1 MPSSASR
8 DEAPMS
14 VTATVRNVV
23 VQPAPTRTRAFAP
36 FEWMLAWRYLRT
48 RRSGGF
54 VSVIAALSFLGIAL
68 GVATLIVVM
77 SVMNGFHK
85 ELLDKIVGIN
95 GHLFLQAAEPPF
107 SDYKD
112 VVRRM
117 SAVPGV
123 TLAIPMLEGAAGVS
137 SPYNQAG
144 ALLRGVREVDLKR
157 LPGIAA
163 NVRAGTLDGSD
174 SGAGVAIGPRMAEQ
188 LSP

>member
-1 MPSSASR
+1 MSISAVFQ
-8 DEAPMS
+8 EVA
-14 VTATVRNVV
+14 
-23 VQPAPTRTRAFAP
+23 VQHEPTRTRPFAR
-36 FEWMLAWRYLRT
+36 FGWMLAWRYLRA

-95 GHLFLQAAEPPF
+95 GHLFVQAAEPPF

-137 SPYNQAG
+137 SPSTRQERCSAASTRPISTG
-144 ALLRGVREVDLKR
+144 CPALPPISA
-157 LPGIAA
+157 PGRSTASIPELGSRSA
-163 NVRAGTLDGSD
+163 NAW
-174 SGAGVAIGPRMAEQ
+174 PRI
-188 LSP
+188 

>member
-1 MPSSASR
+1 MSISAVFQ
-8 DEAPMS
+8 EVA
-14 VTATVRNVV
+14 
-23 VQPAPTRTRAFAP
+23 VQHEPTRTRPFAP
-36 FEWMLAWRYLRT
+36 FEWMLAWRYLRA

-95 GHLFLQAAEPPF
+95 GHLFVQAAEPPF

-144 ALLRGVREVDLKR
+144 ALLRGVHEADLSR
-157 LPGIAA
+157 LPGIAT
-163 NVRAGTLDGSD
+163 NVRAGTLDGFD
-174 SGAGVAIGPRMAEQ
+174 SGAGVAIGGPIASRRDG
-188 LSP
+188 